1 MLTTTTIPRIPTD
14 PIWSGRSRRM
24 MTKDLQIVGLRIG
37 RETYGV
43 PISLV
48 REIVRVPEITAVP
61 NAQKYVEGVINLRGK
76 IISVVDLRK
85 RFGETDVEINKKNR
99 IVVVELENRTV
110 GLIVNSAS
118 EVLKIPPSDIEPP
131 SSVFLNG
138 EIDYVTGVG
147 KLNNRLIILVDLN
160 KVLSGGEL
168 RHLDEVDSPVVE
180 HLA

>member
-1 MLTTTTIPRIPTD
+1 
-14 PIWSGRSRRM
+14 

-43 PISLV
+43 PISIV

-61 NAQKYVEGVINLRGK
+61 NAQRYVEGVINLRGR

-85 RFGETDVEINKKNR
+85 RFGETEIENNKKNR

-110 GLIVNSAS
+110 GLIVNAAS

-138 EIDYVTGVG
+138 EVDYVTGVG
-147 KLNNRLIILVDLN
+147 KLHGRLVILLDLN

-168 RHLDEVDSPVVE
+168 RPLDELIAPAVE
-180 HLA
+180 HVI

>member
-1 MLTTTTIPRIPTD
+1 
-14 PIWSGRSRRM
+14 
-24 MTKDLQIVGLRIG
+24 MTRDFQIVGLRIG

-43 PISLV
+43 PIALV

-85 RFGETDVEINKKNR
+85 RFGETEVENNKKNR

-110 GLIVNSAS
+110 GLIVNAAS

-138 EIDYVTGVG
+138 EVDYVTGVG
-147 KLNNRLIILVDLN
+147 KLKNRLVILLDLN
-160 KVLSGGEL
+160 KVLNSTEL
-168 RHLDEVDSPVVE
+168 RHLDEIDAPVG

>member
-1 MLTTTTIPRIPTD
+1 
-14 PIWSGRSRRM
+14 M

-48 REIVRVPEITAVP
+48 REIVRVPEITVVP

-85 RFGETDVEINKKNR
+85 RFGETDVENNKKNR
-99 IVVVELENRTV
+99 IVVVELESRTV

-160 KVLSGGEL
+160 KILDGSEL
-168 RHLDEVDSPVVE
+168 RHLDDVNSPVVE

>member
-1 MLTTTTIPRIPTD
+1 
-14 PIWSGRSRRM
+14 
-24 MTKDLQIVGLRIG
+24 MTRDLQIVGLRIG

-43 PISLV
+43 PISIV
-48 REIVRVPEITAVP
+48 REIVRVPEITVVP

-85 RFGETDVEINKKNR
+85 RFGETEIENNKKNR

-110 GLIVNSAS
+110 GLIVNAAS

-138 EIDYVTGVG
+138 EVDYVTGVG
-147 KLNNRLIILVDLN
+147 KLHGRLVILLDLN
-160 KVLSGGEL
+160 KVLSGAEL
-168 RHLDEVDSPVVE
+168 RPLEELGAPVVE
-180 HLA
+180 HVI

>member
-1 MLTTTTIPRIPTD
+1 
-14 PIWSGRSRRM
+14 M
-24 MTKDLQIVGLRIG
+24 MTKDIQIVGLRIG

-85 RFGETDVEINKKNR
+85 RFGETEVENNKKNR

-160 KVLSGGEL
+160 KILDGGEL
-168 RHLDEVDSPVVE
+168 HHLDEVNSPVVE

>member
-1 MLTTTTIPRIPTD
+1 
-14 PIWSGRSRRM
+14 
-24 MTKDLQIVGLRIG
+24 MTRELQIVGLRIG

-85 RFGETDVEINKKNR
+85 RFGEMDVENNKKNR

-147 KLNNRLIILVDLN
+147 KLNNRLIILIDLN
-160 KVLSGGEL
+160 KVLNGGEL
-168 RHLDEVDSPVVE
+168 RHLDEVDSPPVE

>member
-1 MLTTTTIPRIPTD
+1 
-14 PIWSGRSRRM
+14 
-24 MTKDLQIVGLRIG
+24 MTRDLQIVGLRIG

-48 REIVRVPEITAVP
+48 REIVRVPDITAVP

-85 RFGETDVEINKKNR
+85 RFGETDIENNKKNR

-147 KLNNRLIILVDLN
+147 KLNNRLIILIDLN
-160 KVLSGGEL
+160 KILNGGEL
-168 RHLDEVDSPVVE
+168 RHFDEVDSPPVE